1 METGSRRL
9 AAAAAVAAAA
19 LWSLLSAVLPLCV
32 CAISPEQV
40 QLTVIQ
46 TP

>member
-9 AAAAAVAAAA
+9 AAAAAVAAAT
-19 LWSLLSAVLPLCV
+19 LWSLSAVLPLCV